1 MKASWLRRAWGRVE
15 RDARRVRAAALPL
28 RARLVYHHTYQVPDN
43 GFVDP
48 HRAERIVDYLRASGC
63 VGRRHLAAAP
73 PVDIADLA
81 RCHDYAYLGRI
92 DQPDTLA
99 HVFAGALPPEH
110 ADALVRAQR
119 RMCGGT
125 LWAAREALRAPGVA
139 QINLGGGLHHA
150 YRDHGEGF
158 CLLNDVAVAIMALRA
173 RGFGGRILVVD
184 LDLHQGNGTRRIF
197 AEDDSVYTLSIHA
210 SDWDPEPA
218 GEADRNVALGNGV
231 GDRHYAASLQAHL
244 PEVFARHDPELVFY
258 VAGTDIAL
266 DDTLGSWRVSAEGV
280 LERDRLVLELV
291 GERSLVWVL
300 AGGYGTNAWR
310 HTARSLSVLLGGPGD
325 PIPTDFEVTLEH
337 FRRIARR
344 MSDDAGNG
352 KARPVGLEGPLD
364 LELDEAELF
373 GRLAGRHQKPRR
385 LLGYYSAAGVEIALE
400 RFGILAALRGRGYER
415 LRIALDL
422 DGENGEMVRVFS
434 DDERQDLLIELVV
447 RPEEAFAPYRLL
459 SIEWL
464 LMQDPRA
471 VPDPERGLL
480 PGQRYPGL
488 GCFGCMVSAI
498 PMACETLGF
507 DGLVFRPSHYH
518 VAAQAKGLLAFLE
531 PEDEARF
538 LAFEAVLRAV
548 PLGEASQL
556 VAECGV
562 VHRGSGACEGWAA
575 APMVLPLARVLE
587 ERLASEAFQ
596 RDVEAASARFDLIL
610 KR

>member
-1 MKASWLRRAWGRVE
+1 MPSWLQRVQRRVE

-28 RARLVYHHTYQVPDN
+28 RARLVYHHAYQVPDN

-48 HRAERIVDYLRASGC
+48 HRAERIIDYLRAAGC

-92 DQPDTLA
+92 DQPETLA
-99 HVFAGALPPEH
+99 HVFAGVHPADR

-125 LWAAREALRAPGVA
+125 LWAAREALRTPGVA

-158 CLLNDVAVAIMALRA
+158 CLLNDVAVAILALRA
-173 RGFGGRILVVD
+173 RGFTGRVLVVD

-210 SDWDPEPA
+210 ADWDTEPA
-218 GEADRNVALGNGV
+218 GAADRNVPLGNGV
-231 GDRHYAASLQAHL
+231 GDRHYAESLQAHL
-244 PEVFARHDPELVFY
+244 PDVFERHDPELVFY

-280 LERDRLVLELV
+280 LERDRMVLELV
-291 GERSLVWVL
+291 GERPLVWVL
-300 AGGYGTNAWR
+300 AGGYGNNAWR
-310 HTARSLSVLLGGPGD
+310 HTARSLSVMLGGPGD
-325 PIPTDFEVTLEH
+325 PIPTDFEVTLAH
-337 FRRIARR
+337 FRHIARR
-344 MSDDAGNG
+344 MSDAAENG
-352 KARPVGLEGPLD
+352 KAKRVGWDGPLD

-373 GRLAGRHQKPRR
+373 GRLAGRQKPRR

-400 RFGILAALRGRGYER
+400 RFGILAALRARGYER

-434 DDERQDLLIELVV
+434 DDARADLLIELVV
-447 RPEEAFAPYRLL
+447 RPEDAFPPYRLL

-480 PGQRYPGL
+480 PGQRHPGL

-498 PMACETLGF
+498 LMACETLGF

-538 LAFEAVLRAV
+538 LAFESVLRAM
-548 PLGEASQL
+548 PLGEASNL
-556 VAECGV
+556 VGDGRV
-562 VHRGSGACEGWAA
+562 VHRGSGASEGWAA
-575 APMVLPLARVLE
+575 APMVLPLAEVLK

-596 RDVEAASARFDLIL
+596 RDVEEASARYDLVIL
-610 KR
+610 R